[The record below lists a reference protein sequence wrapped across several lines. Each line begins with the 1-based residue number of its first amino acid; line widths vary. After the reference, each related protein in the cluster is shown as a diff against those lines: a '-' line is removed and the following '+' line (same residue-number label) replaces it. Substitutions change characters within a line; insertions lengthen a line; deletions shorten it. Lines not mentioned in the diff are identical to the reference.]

1 MPDLKTLGMTE
12 LIALHNDMA
21 EKLGLSTETSFKSLA
36 AARGAISVLEAK
48 MNQATATTETTT
60 AEPTLAT
67 DGEAIAPAAD
77 MSKYSSTGKRG
88 PNQGVGVYAKELI
101 IAGKSNIDALNLV
114 KARFPDAKTTTGC
127 IAFYRT
133 ALAKGPNGE
142 SAARLREKAA
152 EFIAKAE
159 AVEAVAKAKL
169 LADAATA
176 QEAVDA
182 AVKLIIDAE
191 LAKQAE
197 TVTQ

>member
-48 MNQATATTETTT
+48 MNQATATTETTIET
-60 AEPTLAT
+60 ALAT

-88 PNQGVGVYAKELI
+88 PNQGVGAYAKELI
-101 IAGKSNIDALNLV
+101 VAGKSNIDALNLV

-142 SAARLREKAA
+142 SAVRCARR
-152 EFIAKAE
+152 
-159 AVEAVAKAKL
+159 L
-169 LADAATA
+169 LSSSP
-176 QEAVDA
+176 
-182 AVKLIIDAE
+182 KP
-191 LAKQAE
+191 KP
-197 TVTQ
+197 